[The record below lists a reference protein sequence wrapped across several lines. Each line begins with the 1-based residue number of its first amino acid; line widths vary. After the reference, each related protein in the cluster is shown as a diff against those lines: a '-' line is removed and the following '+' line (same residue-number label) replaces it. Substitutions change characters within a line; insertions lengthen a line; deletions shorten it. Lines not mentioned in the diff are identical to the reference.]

1 MTGLEKLGR
10 AQRKNMRTWPVH
22 NARMSL
28 NALSVDRITDLPF
41 FTTRDDAL
49 VRATS
54 VRDPLGLLPVWSGI
68 GRELVPHLA
77 SGVGNLDGV
86 KAVLLIHWLTQ
97 DPLKEL
103 AARNFRACFRLLE
116 GLLEFYLWAE
126 PGKLHCYG
134 ARALGSPGGFQV
146 NARDV
151 STAVNGLYQYYSGSC
166 RRAGL
171 LDSEWELASEV
182 AAALKQCWSAAAT
195 QALKQDFE
203 RVLEDRRQSY
213 RPKQALAASES
224 LRAALRKVLASAALA
239 KVLQGCLLGNPAQVA
254 LARHC
259 AEIRGPKPPSPE
271 RFVAQLAQRLQDA
284 ADAASSLQPSLTRVA
299 DCEQFLVVLQQG
311 FDLLRALDGHPL
323 EDAAAFLEPQQAA
336 HQAKAERFVTLFDV
350 NAGERDGQLA
360 LLADRLAQK
369 SPRTFLQE
377 LVGYHQ
383 RLLRE
388 RGAEPLISIE
398 EGRIVSLIGENPTLP
413 DVRKRLATGTPWIN
427 DYYLSTAGSI
437 YGQLFQERA

>member
-1 MTGLEKLGR
+1 MPG
-10 AQRKNMRTWPVH
+10 
-22 NARMSL
+22 
-28 NALSVDRITDLPF
+28 LPF
-41 FTTRDDAL
+41 FTARDDAL

-77 SGVGNLDGV
+77 SGVGNLHGV

-103 AARNFRACFRLLE
+103 ALLNFRACFRLLE
-116 GLLEFYLWAE
+116 GMLEYYLWAE

-134 ARALGSPGGFQV
+134 ARALGSPSGFQV
-146 NARDV
+146 NTRDA

-171 LDSEWELASEV
+171 LDGEWNLAPEV
-182 AAALKQCWSAAAT
+182 ATALKQCWSAAAT
-195 QALKQDFE
+195 QALKPDFE

-213 RPKQALAASES
+213 RPKEVLAASEP
-224 LRAALRKVLASAALA
+224 LRAALRKVLASATLT

-259 AEIRGPKPPSPE
+259 AAIRGPKPPSPD

-284 ADAASSLQPSLTRVA
+284 ADAASPLQPSLTRVA
-299 DCEQFLVVLQQG
+299 DCEQFLVVLQDS
-311 FDLLRALDGHPL
+311 FDLLRALDRHPL
-323 EDAAAFLEPQQAA
+323 EDAAAFLKPQHAA
-336 HQAKAERFVTLFDV
+336 HKAMAERFVALFDV

-360 LLADRLAQK
+360 LLAGQLAQV
-369 SPRTFLQE
+369 SPRSFLQE
-377 LVGYHQ
+377 LVGHHQ

-398 EGRIVSLIGENPTLP
+398 EGRIVSPLGEDRSLA
-413 DVRKRLATGTPWIN
+413 DVRKRLAAGTPWIN

-437 YGQLFQERA
+437 HGQLFQERA